1 MKELDL
7 ADAVRSKDRDPEAST
22 LLGAKLTW
30 GQSYALFSLVM
41 CGKDSPM
48 ERFRD
53 DAMRNRIMRSAQP
66 YALNSDQLDMIIEA
80 EPQPRMAYLHGL
92 TKAAHQKLRY
102 GLFGTVGNHFNA
114 NVFMKSGSHPAD
126 AVRLHL
132 GLKDLI
138 PERSFMDMWVS
149 SFLSVG
155 HGV

>member
-1 MKELDL
+1 
-7 ADAVRSKDRDPEAST
+7 
-22 LLGAKLTW
+22 
-30 GQSYALFSLVM
+30 
-41 CGKDSPM
+41 
-48 ERFRD
+48 
-53 DAMRNRIMRSAQP
+53 
-66 YALNSDQLDMIIEA
+66 MIIEA

-138 PERSFMDMWVS
+138 LERSFMDMWVS
-149 SFLSVG
+149 SF
-155 HGV
+155 